1 MNTKSNKKRI
11 VWILF
16 LFVIV
21 ITIFVLSN
29 RIPIAIVKG
38 KFYSIIDTEL
48 HFSGSDGE
56 FTEKDEVA
64 LSRLWWAESI
74 YMLDTKINNI
84 DFLSEMPNLNHLNIC
99 EYHIEDWSALE
110 QCPNLE
116 SIHAV
121 NIDVSDLSP
130 FKSLENL
137 KYLNIS
143 FDSDILE
150 CSKLTDISDVKYLT
164 ELETLWLCGND
175 ISDIS
180 ALESCV
186 KLQELT
192 LQGITADDYSVLL
205 KLPNLRFL
213 VMDTSLVN
221 EEILN
226 SLIEREVEIY
236 GFD

>member
-1 MNTKSNKKRI
+1 MNTKPKKKLI
-11 VWILF
+11 VWILL
-16 LFVIV
+16 LFVLIV
-21 ITIFVLSN
+21 MLLMFFN
-29 RIPIAIVKG
+29 RMPIAIVNG
-38 KFYSIIDTEL
+38 KLYSIIDTEL
-48 HFSGSDGE
+48 HFNEDDGE

-74 YMLDTKINNI
+74 YMLDTKINDI
-84 DFLSEMPNLNHLNIC
+84 SFLSEMPNLNHLNIC
-99 EYHIEDWSALE
+99 ERYIEDWSALE
-110 QCPNLE
+110 QCHNLE

-121 NIDVSDLSP
+121 NIDISDLSP

-150 CSKLTDISDVKYLT
+150 CSKLTDISDIKYLT
-164 ELETLWLCGND
+164 DLETLWLCGND

-226 SLIEREVEIY
+226 SLIEKGVEIY